1 MSSTIFQALS
11 WDARDVEDPT
21 GDGDI
26 YTISII
32 GRTEDGQSVCVS
44 TVFAPYFFIKIA
56 RRDQSK
62 SGIYRLFNKLVGL
75 PISYDIVK
83 GKDLW
88 GFQNNEQSLFMKLN
102 FSTQQSMR
110 KCASK
115 LRYHPLDGE
124 TFLTKVY
131 ESNIDPVI
139 RFMHRTGIQSTG
151 WLSVPSEF
159 SSRAVPPISRCDI
172 DLECSDWRKL
182 VTLGDTRDDVAPFV
196 VASFDIESYSST
208 GKFPSP
214 DTPGD
219 QVFQIAFSLRKAN
232 DPQDTEPY
240 EKVCLCYKQT
250 DGPDCVSFSSE
261 KDLLMGFRDYVV
273 SRDLDILTGWN
284 IFGFDLEYLFKRAA
298 VTGCPPKFYQ
308 LGKLLYRRC
317 EMVYKQLSS
326 SALGDNKLKLLPMS
340 GRYIFDL
347 FQEIKKEKKLD
358 SYALNAVSKVF
369 LGDQKIDMPPKEMFR
384 RFREEDP
391 QLLGEVAEYC
401 IKDTLL
407 PHRLMTKLCT
417 LLNLLE
423 MAKATWVPVSFL
435 SERGQQIKVFSQ
447 ITKEAREQGYFVP
460 TLTPPGKN
468 NTTTVEQEGYEGAT
482 VLEAQKGA
490 YYTPITALDFAS
502 LYPSIMMAHNFCYST
517 LVLDP
522 KYDNLP
528 GVTYETF
535 KVGTK
540 THKFAQD
547 VPSLLPGI
555 LAKLKLYRKK
565 AKKDMA
571 SARGTPMES
580 VYNGKQLAYKI
591 SMNSVYGFTGA
602 VSTGILPCMA
612 IASSVT
618 CKGRSMIDETK
629 EYVEAHFPGS
639 KVRYGDSVMP
649 DTPVLLRCRGEVFT
663 KCIEDIAPASSEWN
677 DYPGF
682 VKEGAT
688 DKEVCDLESW
698 THLGWQPIKR
708 VIRHRCKKAIWRVL
722 THTGLVDV
730 TEDHSLLDKNLNQV
744 RPGEVKVGTELFHSD
759 CVPASQIAVV
769 DDNML
774 FVFGVFVGDGSC
786 GTYNCPSGKKSAW
799 AINNTSIELLE
810 KCKRILDTNY
820 ANEFKFVIMD
830 TLKSS
835 GVYKLSPR
843 GKGII
848 GLVQEWRSLC
858 YDGASKKIPQCAMSR
873 ESFLD
878 GLWASDGCR
887 RDNEVGGC
895 LRIDTKNQ
903 VTAQWYFL
911 YLKSLGLKVSLNTRT
926 DKPNIFRLTF
936 TKSKLRKNEFAIK
949 KLYVLHEGGSEDRYV
964 YDLETEAGSFQAG
977 VGNLI
982 VKNTDSVM
990 IEFDTGSAAGTQE
1003 AINASWELGK
1013 RAAAECTKLFKKP
1026 NDLELEKVYCPYFL
1040 YSKKRYAAKMWTADP
1055 KTGEV
1060 VFDCVD
1066 IKGLQVV
1073 RRDNTPHVR
1082 EVCKEIL
1089 DIILESNNPTA
1100 AKECAHRRGVE
1111 LLGGKVPIEKLTLSQ
1126 KLGDSYKGKRCPRE
1140 CRPSD
1145 GCTHCYN
1152 GKVVNLA
1159 HVNVRNKI
1167 RRRAPGSEPQS
1178 GDRVPYVLVNADS
1191 TKQCDKAEDPNWVTA
1206 NPTKA
1211 CLDYHYYF
1219 DNKFMTPVC
1228 DLLEPLVENPKL
1240 EIFSDLISKKPIRIG
1255 KNPITNFFHR
1265 V

>member
-1 MSSTIFQALS
+1 MKFQALS
-11 WDARDVEDPT
+11 WDARDVEDPS
-21 GDGDI
+21 GDEEADE
-26 YTISII
+26 YTISIM

-44 TVFAPYFFIKIA
+44 TVFVPYFFIKIPK
-56 RRDQSK
+56 RDQSK
-62 SGIYRLFNKLVGL
+62 SGISRLFNKLGGL
-75 PISYDIVK
+75 AEAYDIVK
-83 GKDLW
+83 AKDLW
-88 GFQNNEQSLFMKLN
+88 GFQNNEKSLFMKLN
-102 FSTQQSMR
+102 FRTQVAMR

-115 LRYHPLDGE
+115 LRYHPLEGE

-131 ESNIDPVI
+131 ESNIDPLI

-151 WLSVPSEF
+151 WLTVPDTTTT
-159 SSRAVPPISRCDI
+159 RAFPPLSRCDI
-172 DLECSDWRKL
+172 DLECSDWR
-182 VTLGDTRDDVAPFV
+182 TLKPVEDCDAVAPFV

-208 GKFPSP
+208 GKFPDP
-214 DTPGD
+214 TIPGD

-232 DPQDTEPY
+232 DHPDTEPY

-250 DGPDCVSFSSE
+250 DGPDCINFKTE
-261 KDLLMGFRDYVV
+261 QDLLMGFRDYVV
-273 SRDLDILTGWN
+273 SRDIDILTGWN
-284 IFGFDLEYLFKRAA
+284 IFGFDLEYLYKRAV
-298 VTGCPPKFYQ
+298 VTQCPQKFYQ
-308 LGKLLYRRC
+308 LGKLMDRRC

-369 LGDQKIDMPPKEMFR
+369 LGDQKIDMPPKEMFK
-384 RFREEDP
+384 RFRGEDP
-391 QLLGEVAEYC
+391 HLLGEVAEYC

-407 PHRLMTKLCT
+407 PHRLMSKLCT

-423 MAKATWVPVSFL
+423 MAKATWVPVSYL

-447 ITKEAREQGYFVP
+447 ITKEAREQGYMVP

-468 NTTTVEQEGYEGAT
+468 NPSAAEPEGGYEGAT

-522 KYDNLP
+522 KYDNIP

-535 KVGTK
+535 KVGSK

-571 SARGTPMES
+571 AARGTQMES

-602 VSTGILPCMA
+602 ASTGILPCMA

-629 EYVEAHFPGS
+629 EYVEANFPGS
-639 KVRYGDSVMP
+639 KVRYGD
-649 DTPVLLRCRGEVFT
+649 
-663 KCIEDIAPASSEWN
+663 
-677 DYPGF
+677 
-682 VKEGAT
+682 
-688 DKEVCDLESW
+688 
-698 THLGWQPIKR
+698 
-708 VIRHRCKKAIWRVL
+708 
-722 THTGLVDV
+722 
-730 TEDHSLLDKNLNQV
+730 
-744 RPGEVKVGTELFHSD
+744 
-759 CVPASQIAVV
+759 
-769 DDNML
+769 
-774 FVFGVFVGDGSC
+774 
-786 GTYNCPSGKKSAW
+786 
-799 AINNTSIELLE
+799 
-810 KCKRILDTNY
+810 
-820 ANEFKFVIMD
+820 
-830 TLKSS
+830 
-835 GVYKLSPR
+835 
-843 GKGII
+843 
-848 GLVQEWRSLC
+848 
-858 YDGASKKIPQCAMSR
+858 
-873 ESFLD
+873 
-878 GLWASDGCR
+878 
-887 RDNEVGGC
+887 
-895 LRIDTKNQ
+895 
-903 VTAQWYFL
+903 
-911 YLKSLGLKVSLNTRT
+911 
-926 DKPNIFRLTF
+926 
-936 TKSKLRKNEFAIK
+936 
-949 KLYVLHEGGSEDRYV
+949 
-964 YDLETEAGSFQAG
+964 
-977 VGNLI
+977 
-982 VKNTDSVM
+982 TDSVM
-990 IEFDTGSAAGTQE
+990 IEFDTGSANGSTQE

-1013 RAAAECTKLFKKP
+1013 RAAAECTKLFKHP

-1089 DIILESNNPTA
+1089 DIILESNNPTD

-1111 LLGGKVPIEKLTLSQ
+1111 LLSGKVPIEKLTLSQ
-1126 KLGDSYKGKRCPRE
+1126 KLGDSYKGERCPRE

-1191 TKQCDKAEDPNWVTA
+1191 IRQCDKAEDPQWVIA

-1240 EIFSDLISKKPIRIG
+1240 EIFGDLISKKPIRIG